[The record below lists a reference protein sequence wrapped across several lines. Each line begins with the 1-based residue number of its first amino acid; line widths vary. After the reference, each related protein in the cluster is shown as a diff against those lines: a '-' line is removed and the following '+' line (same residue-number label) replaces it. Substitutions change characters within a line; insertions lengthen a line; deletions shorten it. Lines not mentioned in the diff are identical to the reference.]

1 MLNIKILRIL
11 NLIFILLII
20 SEIIFLIVYPTIWP
34 RLLWYT
40 LPFVF
45 LTGLSAVFHK
55 TIMHAIA
62 FLIVNFIPIMIALCN
77 IFKFHYIEGKYFLKV
92 TQVLIII
99 FTIFTK
105 KWLTQF

>member
-11 NLIFILLII
+11 NFLFILLII
-20 SEIIFLIVYPTIWP
+20 FKIIFPIVYPTNWP
-34 RLLWYT
+34 RLLWFT

-62 FLIVNFIPIMIALCN
+62 FLIVNFVPIVIALCN
-77 IFKFHYIEGKYFLKV
+77 IFEFDYFSGKYCFKLYKYY
-92 TQVLIII
+92 
-99 FTIFTK
+99 FDFS
-105 KWLTQF
+105 

>member
-11 NLIFILLII
+11 NFLFILLII

-34 RLLWYT
+34 RLLWFT

-55 TIMHAIA
+55 TIVYAIA
-62 FLIVNFIPIMIALCN
+62 FLVVNFVPFIIALCN
-77 IFKFHYIEGKYFLKV
+77 IIKFHYIEGKYFLKLPKY
-92 TQVLIII
+92 LITII
-99 FTIFTK
+99 VK
-105 KWLTQF
+105 KYFIKF